1 MIRIHFMLRVLP
13 IAILAAVF
21 TFSCT
26 LGTTPS
32 PDGGDIIGGDEVL
45 SNGEIRVNRDSPA
58 RPVHLVPSGPEELDT
73 STPSELPMSR
83 VDLEPKAKVLILLYH
98 NLTTSTMPGEYER
111 NITDFENDLKY
122 LRDNNIKTISLE
134 DILKIQN
141 GQLSFPPEQ
150 RLAVIMFDDGY
161 ISMYTRAF
169 PLLKQYGMKAT
180 FAIITSFVGLP
191 TNIPDGEPGR
201 LTWTQIKTMAR
212 YHSATGERLFY
223 FASHTVDHRSLNFN
237 DTMGGSYPL
246 PYAVDDENG
255 YKIFLNMELNQ
266 SRKEIQSR
274 IDQKIMFLA
283 LPYGKG
289 TPLGTPDDIR
299 SWPFIRDAAIRMKYS
314 GIRTS
319 DYGIEFGA
327 FNAKNTEWNYHMP
340 SLGIY
345 GDTDIT
351 ILPRYYDWEHLY

>member
-1 MIRIHFMLRVLP
+1 M
-13 IAILAAVF
+13 
-21 TFSCT
+21 
-26 LGTTPS
+26 PS
-32 PDGGDIIGGDEVL
+32 PDGGDIVGGNEVL
-45 SNGEIRVNRDSPA
+45 SNGEIRVTRDSPA
-58 RPVHLVPSGPEELDT
+58 RPVELVPSGPEELDT
-73 STPSELPMSR
+73 SVPSELPVSR

-98 NLTTSTMPGEYER
+98 NLTTSTNPGEYER

-122 LRDNNIKTISLE
+122 LRDNNIKVISLE

-161 ISMYTRAF
+161 VSMYTRAF

-191 TNIPDGEPGR
+191 TSIPDGEPGR

-212 YHSATGERLFY
+212 YRTASGERLFY
-223 FASHTVDHRSLNFN
+223 FASHTVDHRSLNLYDFL
-237 DTMGGSYPL
+237 GISYSPDIVI
-246 PYAVDDENG
+246 PDEDINR
-255 YKIFLNMELNQ
+255 YIIFLNMELNQ

-274 IDQKIMFLA
+274 IDQKVMFLA
-283 LPYGKG
+283 LPYGRG
-289 TPLGTPDDIR
+289 TPNEYAPIDDQISAPYIR
-299 SWPFIRDAAIRMKYS
+299 YAAIRMKYS

-319 DYGIEFGA
+319 DYGDEFGA
-327 FNAKNTEWNYHMP
+327 FNAKNSYWNYRMP

-345 GDTDIT
+345 GNTDIT
-351 ILPRYYDWEHLY
+351 ILPRYYNWEHLY

>member
-1 MIRIHFMLRVLP
+1 MIRIRFMLRVLP
-13 IAILAAVF
+13 IAVLAALF
-21 TFSCT
+21 AFSCT
-26 LGTTPS
+26 LGTVPS
-32 PDGGDIIGGDEVL
+32 PDGGDIVGGNEVL

-58 RPVHLVPSGPEELDT
+58 RPVELVPSGPEELDT
-73 STPSELPMSR
+73 SKPSELPVAR
-83 VDLEPKAKVLILLYH
+83 IDLEPKAKVLVLLYH
-98 NLTTSTMPGEYER
+98 NLTTSTNPGEYER
-111 NITDFENDLKY
+111 NVTDFENDLKY
-122 LRDNNIKTISLE
+122 LRDNNIKVISLE
-134 DILKIQN
+134 DILKIQK

-161 ISMYTRAF
+161 VSMYTRAF

-191 TNIPDGEPGR
+191 TSIPDGEPGR

-212 YHSATGERLFY
+212 YRTATGERLFY
-223 FASHTVDHRSLNFN
+223 FASHTVDHRSLNYL
-237 DTMGGSYPL
+237 DTMDGSYEL
-246 PYAVDDENG
+246 PYSDIEG
-255 YKIFLNMELNQ
+255 YKVFLNMELNQ

-274 IDQKIMFLA
+274 IDQKTMFLA

-289 TPLGTPDDIR
+289 TPLGTPDDKR
-299 SWPFIRDAAIRMKYS
+299 SWPYIRDAAIRMKYS

-319 DYGIEFGA
+319 DYGTEFGA

-345 GDTDIT
+345 GDTNIT
-351 ILPRYYDWEHLY
+351 ILPRYYDWQYLY